1 MKHQLVFPV
10 HIMFVHSPVNG
21 RTSNLVSPVL
31 SECLAHK
38 ILGIQ
43 QGLVGQRIAEALGLG
58 LAGPMENTAKLRAPA
73 KGKKLWTICKAFRRK
88 KIPNSKRLESQIEHP
103 YRCQPRRGALPRLH
117 DSSTI
122 LDGWSVNLSSQ
133 SCTDVYVCISFP
145 NRAGS
150 MQP

>member
-10 HIMFVHSPVNG
+10 HIMFVHSPVNE

-31 SECLAHK
+31 SERLAHK

-58 LAGPMENTAKLRAPA
+58 LAGGPMENTAKLRAPA
-73 KGKKLWTICKAFRRK
+73 KGKKWWTICKAFRRK
-88 KIPNSKRLESQIEHP
+88 KIPNGKRLESQIEHP
-103 YRCQPRRGALPRLH
+103 YRCQSCRGALPGLH

-122 LDGWSVNLSSQ
+122 LCGWTVNLSSQ
-133 SCTDVYVCISFP
+133 SCTDV
-145 NRAGS
+145 
-150 MQP
+150 